1 MNREEMI
8 ENMQY
13 LSDRVLHGEILLMR
27 WMALVNETLE
37 GMPREQLQLM
47 KETDKFITKERREL

>member
-1 MNREEMI
+1 MI